1 MTSAKISKLFLVLS
15 ILLLTNF
22 LTKGQTINEVSL
34 NQYVIPG
41 AWNGDFN
48 SSYTSLNYAFGRYDF
63 AAFTFGVGIGF
74 DPLNLGHSEVIS
86 PNFGIHAHT
95 HLKNNNYLFY
105 TFQIFGKLDVP
116 EAGEDPVISYW
127 FGLGYKHRFKN
138 AFTITPVAYLLQ
150 FRAFALGLK
159 FGYDFK
165 ARK

>member
-1 MTSAKISKLFLVLS
+1 MTLYKICKIFLFLS
-15 ILLLTNF
+15 ALLLTN
-22 LTKGQTINEVSL
+22 LVSQGQTINEVSL
-34 NQYVIPG
+34 NQYVHSL

-63 AAFTFGVGIGF
+63 AAFTFGLGIGYN
-74 DPLNLGHSEVIS
+74 PKNLGHSEVLS

-116 EAGEDPVISYW
+116 EAGQDDGLSYW
-127 FGLGYKHRFKN
+127 FGFGYKHRFKN
-138 AFTITPVAYLLQ
+138 ALTITPVAYLFH

-165 ARK
+165 AR